1 MARLPALPV
10 RELAAATPPS
20 RDRVIDGLRAMSLSI
35 VVFGHC
41 FMALV
46 LWQHGVPK
54 LGNSLALHRSLQY
67 LTWLLQIMPLFFFAG
82 GASNAITWR
91 AKRAD
96 GYGSWLW
103 GRGARLIRPLWVYL
117 AVMAPA
123 ALLVARLTPNRV
135 AAPLLLLTTQL
146 LWFLGAYLIVTALGP
161 VLWRAHQRQPLM
173 ALALLA
179 ATAVLVDLGRF
190 AWHGPSALG
199 LINFVVVWSFASQL
213 GLWYVERPIA
223 PRHAVIVAAVA
234 LGLNTAIVHLCSYP
248 ISMVGMPGDKFSNM
262 APPTVPLLVHALVVC
277 MVATA
282 MRGPLSRL
290 FSRSGPWRFA
300 VLINAV
306 AMTLYLWHLPM
317 LIVLFVLEHASGL
330 GAHAVLSHGV
340 IAAGPHY
347 WFWWP
352 VHFLI
357 FLALVAGAVR
367 CLWWLENT
375 PLPLW
380 DAASRL
386 PEVPRR
392 LVGVINGVGVAIT
405 GAALLVFSATGLG
418 GFPTR
423 VVHYAGLPL
432 SSGLALILLLL
443 GATALRW
450 ASAPRKATL
459 NTPPV

>member
-1 MARLPALPV
+1 MARIPALPV
-10 RELAAATPPS
+10 RQLAEATPPS
-20 RDRVIDGLRAMSLSI
+20 RDRVIDGLRAASLSI

-46 LWQHGVPK
+46 LWRQGVPK
-54 LGNSLALHRSLQY
+54 LGNSLALHKSLQY

-103 GRGARLIRPLWVYL
+103 GRGARLLRPLWVYL
-117 AVMAPA
+117 AVMAPL
-123 ALLVARLTPNRV
+123 ALIVAHVAPTRV

-161 VLWRAHQRQPLM
+161 VLWRAHQRWPFITLG
-173 ALALLA
+173 LLA
-179 ATAVLVDLGRF
+179 ATTVIVDLGRF

-199 LINFVVVWSFASQL
+199 LINFVVVWSFAAQL
-213 GLWYVERPIA
+213 GVWYVERPLA
-223 PRHAVIVAAVA
+223 PRRAGFIAIVAFAINIAV
-234 LGLNTAIVHLCSYP
+234 VHLCSYP

-262 APPTVPLLVHALVVC
+262 APPTVPLLVHSLVIC

-282 MRGPLSRL
+282 LRGPLTRF

-317 LIVLFVLEHASGL
+317 LIALVVLEHASGI

-347 WFWWP
+347 WYWWP

-357 FLALVAGAVR
+357 FLMLVTGVVR

-380 DAASRL
+380 DAPSRL
-386 PEVPRR
+386 PALPRR

-423 VVHYAGLPL
+423 VIRYAGLPL
-432 SSGLALILLLL
+432 SSGLALFLLVL
-443 GATALRW
+443 GATAIRL
-450 ASAPRKATL
+450 ASAPRKRDEDSPAG
-459 NTPPV
+459 